1 MKAHTPAPIERV
13 LEEEKDSVGK
23 KTKEVEHDVSADDA
37 HMEEADQSQVKWK
50 PRPVADPLG
59 PVEVK

>member
-23 KTKEVEHDVSADDA
+23 KTKEVEHDVSADDT

-50 PRPVADPLG
+50 PRPVADPFG